1 MQPLS
6 SDELS
11 ALQNFLLSEQTPPD
25 ALSSLE
31 MLDGYMTA
39 AAVGP
44 QVFEADDWY
53 ASIWDQE
60 RKLFPEFTS
69 QEEAELISE
78 LIVRHNNSLS
88 RILIEEPEEFRP
100 LYERIGYDSD
110 EDEQLAIEEWSMG
123 FIVGMELASGAWQP
137 FFDNEEIAILVLPML
152 MLGKVSDDFEKLTE
166 AEIREL
172 RETMPDSVLLIN
184 SYWHENDESTEE

>member
-1 MQPLS
+1 
-6 SDELS
+6 
-11 ALQNFLLSEQTPPD
+11 
-25 ALSSLE
+25 
-31 MLDGYMTA
+31 
-39 AAVGP
+39 
-44 QVFEADDWY
+44 
-53 ASIWDQE
+53 
-60 RKLFPEFTS
+60 
-69 QEEAELISE
+69 
-78 LIVRHNNSLS
+78 
-88 RILIEEPEEFRP
+88 
-100 LYERIGYDSD
+100 
-110 EDEQLAIEEWSMG
+110 MG